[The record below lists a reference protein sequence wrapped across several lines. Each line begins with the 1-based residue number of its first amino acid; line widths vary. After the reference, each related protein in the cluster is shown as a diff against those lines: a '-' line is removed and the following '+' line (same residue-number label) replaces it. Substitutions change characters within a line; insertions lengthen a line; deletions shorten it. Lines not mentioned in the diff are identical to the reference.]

1 MNNSLT
7 TNAEQQVSQVLDCE
21 ALLQSEIEFWQE
33 VIAACPVTQSAES
46 LERMHQAL
54 ALAETRLAR
63 MSGTSTPTTFSSS
76 RNQ

>member
-1 MNNSLT
+1 MNTRLT
-7 TNAEQQVSQVLDCE
+7 TNAEQQVSPGLDCE

-63 MSGTSTPTTFSSS
+63 VSETSAPAAFLSS
-76 RNQ
+76 RKQ